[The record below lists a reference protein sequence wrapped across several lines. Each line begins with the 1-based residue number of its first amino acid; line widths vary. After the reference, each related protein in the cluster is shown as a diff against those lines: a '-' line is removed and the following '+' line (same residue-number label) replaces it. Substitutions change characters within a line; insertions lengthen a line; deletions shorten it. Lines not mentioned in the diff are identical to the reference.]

1 MKFASCSVAFAC
13 LAALFG
19 GAAGLFAEDRVP
31 VAWLRFE
38 TAERGKLADATGEAR
53 DSLAGGFKLVEGV
66 SGKALRLDGFT
77 TVITRKAAEV
87 PRVKGAFTVD
97 AWVALAAY
105 PWNWCPILA
114 QERDAQAGYLFGIGS
129 QGQIGLQLAV
139 GGRWLTVESAERLP
153 LRRWSHVAAVYRE
166 GSGVRLFLNG
176 VLAGELE
183 VQGSLQTAPEMDLFI
198 GANRTKVLPSDPVP
212 PAQGTLPSW
221 FSLDGILD
229 EVRLFDVALSR
240 EEIARAAR
248 SPVPASPPDI
258 PPRVMPSG
266 PAGPGRFGAYYT
278 RLKYYEEWD
287 ALWPVAEHPDVVVQ
301 FDGSPVRVVFWR
313 GLRYSPAWVTENGL
327 WLADQSGESGNDE
340 GCVEHMQDIHTK
352 YSHVRIIESS
362 PARAVVHWRYAP
374 VSGHD
379 HLWTANERSGWDWWV
394 DEYYTFYPD
403 GTGVRKV
410 RWRRPESGHE
420 FPWLEIQE
428 TSVLCHP
435 GQNAVDVLQND
446 ALTLLDIEGQ
456 SATYSWPDD
465 TSDNTRDRRNLPV
478 DPSIVR
484 DLKPPHPV
492 IQVVNMRSAARPF
505 VMFEPG
511 NQPLVYVGRVR
522 NEVQNFSAYNHWPVS
537 QVRSD
542 GRFAQAADGATS
554 FSISQNQP
562 SRHVEDGG
570 FEWVAMLYGA
580 TFDDAAKLV
589 PLARSWIRPAELQVV
604 RGAVENRGYDL
615 SQRAYLLR
623 CSRDSACGD
632 LSLELRADQDSPLV
646 NALLVLEGW
655 GDGAVDVSVDSRRL
669 EPGRELRTGYR
680 RSLDGTDLLV
690 WLEKTSTERVG
701 VRISHRSRERSPM
714 LK

>member
-1 MKFASCSVAFAC
+1 MRTDLRCAAVAC
-13 LAALFG
+13 LAAVCA
-19 GAAGLFAEDRVP
+19 GAPGALAEDRAP
-31 VAWLRFE
+31 AAWWRFD
-38 TAERGKLADATGEAR
+38 TAE
-53 DSLAGGFKLVEGV
+53 SVSGGYKLVEGV

-77 TVITRKAAEV
+77 TVITRKA
-87 PRVKGAFTVD
+87 KGAPPVKEAFSVD

-114 QERDAQAGYLFGIGS
+114 QEKDTEAGYFFGIGP

-139 GGRWLTVESAERLP
+139 GGRWRSVESQEKLS
-153 LRRWSHVAAVYRE
+153 LRRFTHVAAVYTE

-183 VQGSLQTAPEMDLFI
+183 VQGSLTAAPDMDLFI
-198 GANRTKVLPSDPVP
+198 GANRGRVLPSNPVP

-229 EVRLFDVALSR
+229 EVRLFDRALR
-240 EEIARAAR
+240 ADEIAQAAR
-248 SPVPASPPDI
+248 LPAPAPPPDI

-278 RLKYYEEWD
+278 QLRYYDEWD
-287 ALWPVAEHPDVVVQ
+287 AQWPVAEHPDVVVQ

-327 WLADQSGESGNDE
+327 WLADQSAESGNDE

-362 PARAVVHWRYAP
+362 PARVVVHWRYAP

-379 HLWTANERSGWDWWV
+379 HLWAANDRSGWDWWV

-435 GQNAVDVLQND
+435 GQNAKDVLRND
-446 ALTLLDIEGQ
+446 ALTLIDIDGQ

-465 TSDNTRDRRNLPV
+465 ASVNTRDRRNMSP

-484 DLKPPHPV
+484 DLKPAHPV
-492 IQVVNMRSAARPF
+492 IQVVNMRSQARPF

-511 NQPLVYVGRVR
+511 NKPLVYVGRVR
-522 NEVQNFSAYNHWPVS
+522 DEVTNFPAYNHWPVS
-537 QVRSD
+537 QVYSD
-542 GRFAQAADGATS
+542 GRFAQAADHATS
-554 FSISQNQP
+554 FSISQIQP
-562 SRHVEDGG
+562 RRHTEDGG
-570 FEWVAMLYGA
+570 FEWVTMLYGA
-580 TFDDAAKLV
+580 TFDEASKLV
-589 PLARSWIRPAELQVV
+589 PLVRSWTRPPELRVLQ
-604 RGAVENRGYDL
+604 GSAENRGYDV

-623 CSRDSACGD
+623 CSKDAACGD
-632 LSLELRADQDSPLV
+632 LSLELRSDADSPLV
-646 NALLVLEGW
+646 NALLLLEGF
-655 GDGAVDVSVDSRRL
+655 GDGAVDVSIGGRPL
-669 EPGRELRTGYR
+669 EPGPSLRTGYR
-680 RSLDGTDLLV
+680 KTLDGTDLLV
-690 WLEKTSTERVG
+690 WLEKTSTEPVS
-701 VRISHRSRERSPM
+701 VRIARRAGER
-714 LK
+714 KQR

>member
-1 MKFASCSVAFAC
+1 MRTDLRCAAVAC
-13 LAALFG
+13 LAAFCA
-19 GAAGLFAEDRVP
+19 GAPGAVAEDRAP
-31 VAWLRFE
+31 AAWWRFE
-38 TAERGKLADATGEAR
+38 TA
-53 DSLAGGFKLVEGV
+53 DSVSGGFKLVEGV

-77 TVITRKAAEV
+77 TVITRKAADA
-87 PRVKGAFTVD
+87 PPVKGAFSVD

-105 PWNWCPILA
+105 PWNWCPLLA
-114 QERDAQAGYLFGIGS
+114 QERDTQAGYFFGIGP

-139 GGRWLTVESAERLP
+139 GGRWLSVESKEKLP
-153 LRRWSHVAAVYRE
+153 FRRFTHVAAVYRE

-183 VQGSLQTAPEMDLFI
+183 VQGALAAAPDVDLFI
-198 GANRTKVLPSDPVP
+198 GANRGKVLPSNPVP

-229 EVRLFDVALSR
+229 EVRLFDRALTA
-240 EEIARAAR
+240 EEVARAAR
-248 SPVPASPPDI
+248 LPAPAPPPDI

-278 RLKYYEEWD
+278 QLRYYDEWD
-287 ALWPVAEHPDVVVQ
+287 AQWPVAEHPDVVVQ
-301 FDGSPVRVVFWR
+301 FDDSPVRVVFWR

-327 WLADQSGESGNDE
+327 WLADQSGESGNHE
-340 GCVEHMQDIHTK
+340 GCVEHMQDIHAK
-352 YSHVRIIESS
+352 YSHVRVVESS
-362 PARAVVHWRYAP
+362 PARVVVHWRYAP

-379 HLWTANERSGWDWWV
+379 HNWPERARSEWAWWV

-410 RWRRPESGHE
+410 RWRTPEPGHA
-420 FPWLEIQE
+420 FPWLQIQE

-435 GQNAVDVLQND
+435 GQDAKDVLRND

-465 TSDNTRDRRNLPV
+465 ASPNTRERRNMRP

-484 DLKPPHPV
+484 DLKPAHPV
-492 IQVVNMRSAARPF
+492 IQVVNMRSQARPF
-505 VMFEPG
+505 VIFEPG

-522 NEVQNFSAYNHWPVS
+522 DEVTNFPAYNHWPVS

-542 GRFAQAADGATS
+542 GRFAQAADHATS
-554 FSISQNQP
+554 FSISQNRP
-562 SRHVEDGG
+562 TRHTEAGG

-580 TFDDAAKLV
+580 TFDDPSKLV
-589 PLARSWIRPAELQVV
+589 PLARSWTRPPELRVLQ
-604 RGAVENRGYDL
+604 GAVENQGYDV

-623 CSRDSACGD
+623 CSKGAACGD
-632 LSLELRADQDSPLV
+632 LSLELRADPGSPLV
-646 NALLVLEGW
+646 NALLVLEGF
-655 GDGAVDVSVDSRRL
+655 GDRAVDVSIAGRRL
-669 EPGRELRTGYR
+669 EPGRALRTGYR
-680 RSLDGTDLLV
+680 KTLDGTDLLV
-690 WLEKTSTERVG
+690 WLEASATEPVG
-701 VRISHRSRERSPM
+701 VRIALRAEKRGQR
-714 LK
+714 